1 MEDQRFG
8 VIVRMVRIRRRW
20 RQQDLADRA
29 GASRAAVWRVEH
41 GRLEEMSL
49 ATIRR
54 IADALEIRV
63 ELLARGR
70 GSDLDRMVNAR
81 HSALHESVARWLARV
96 APDWLLAH
104 EVSFSIWGERG
115 VVDLLAFHPGRRV
128 LLIIEIK
135 TELVDQGDLLA
146 TMDRRVRLAAEI
158 AATRGWTPTTVST
171 WVVVARSRTT
181 ERRIGDHRAVL
192 RSAFPHDMRTVR
204 AWLAEPVGVVRALS
218 LWRDPGSGSLAPVSR
233 VRHPREAGPV

>member
-29 GASRAAVWRVEH
+29 GASRATVWRVEH

-54 IADALEIRV
+54 IAEALEIRV

-81 HSALHESVARWLARV
+81 HSAMHESVARWLARA
-96 APDWLLAH
+96 APDWVVAH
-104 EVSFSIWGERG
+104 EVSFSVWGERG
-115 VVDLLAFHPGRRV
+115 VVDVLAFHPGRRAM
-128 LLIIEIK
+128 LIIEIK
-135 TELVDQGDLLA
+135 TELVDHGDLLA
-146 TMDRRVRLAAEI
+146 TMDRRLRLAADI
-158 AATRGWTPTTVST
+158 AATRGWSPATVST

-181 ERRIGDHRAVL
+181 ERRNAEHRSVL
-192 RSAFPHDMRTVR
+192 RSAFPDDMRAVR
-204 AWLAEPVGVVRALS
+204 AWLAAPVGVVRALS
-218 LWRDPGSGSLAPVSR
+218 LWRDPGTRSLAPVRR
-233 VRHPREAGPV
+233 VRRQEGNPV